1 MPGTAGAPAGGGRG
15 ATTRAW
21 RTTGRRPRRPPG
33 CNCITTR
40 SSVPADAAAMPEVA
54 GAGGAGRAVAPQQ
67 AAAARMPQALAPGCG
82 VQIDFGRASRDTVM
96 RRRLS
101 CNIANPPRQL
111 PVASAHHQGGVM
123 PIALKPLVVA
133 GLAGALAL
141 PGLAAANPDLEAL
154 IANPN
159 NWAMQ
164 AGDMYNQR
172 YSKLKQIDTKNVGK
186 MQVAWMFSTGVLRG
200 HEGSPLVINDTMYI
214 HTPFPNKV
222 FAVDLDTQKIKW
234 RYEPKQDAAVIPQM
248 CCDTV
253 YRGLAYA
260 QNKIFLQQAD
270 STLVA
275 LDATTGKVLWS
286 VKNGDPKLGAVNT
299 NAPHVF
305 KDKVITGISG
315 GEWGVRGYLTAY
327 DINTGKQVWR
337 AYSVG
342 PDAEMLI
349 DPDKTVTWT
358 NGELKPVGKDSSL
371 STWRG
376 AQWKTGGGTTWGW
389 YSYDKALN
397 LLFYGTGNPSTWN
410 PAQRPGDNRWSMTIM
425 ARDVDTGM
433 AKWVYQMTPYDEW
446 DFDGINEM
454 ILADINVKGKPTKA
468 LVHFDRNGFAYTL
481 DRTTGALLVAEK
493 YDPSVNW
500 ATNVDMKT
508 GRPQVV
514 KRYST
519 AQNGPDVDTK
529 GVCPA
534 ALGSKDQQPAA
545 FNPNN
550 GLFYVPTNHVC
561 MNYEPFK
568 VDYVAGQPYVGAT
581 LSMFPA
587 PGGTNMGNFIVW
599 DASAGK
605 VVQSKSEKFSVW
617 SGALITAGGLAC
629 FGTLEG
635 YLKCVDA
642 NDINKELY
650 KFKTPSGIIGNV
662 FTYEHKGKQYIGVF
676 SGIGGWAGIGMA
688 AGLEKDQDGLGAVG
702 GYKELRD
709 YTELGGSLTV
719 FALPD

>member
-1 MPGTAGAPAGGGRG
+1 
-15 ATTRAW
+15 
-21 RTTGRRPRRPPG
+21 
-33 CNCITTR
+33 
-40 SSVPADAAAMPEVA
+40 
-54 GAGGAGRAVAPQQ
+54 
-67 AAAARMPQALAPGCG
+67 
-82 VQIDFGRASRDTVM
+82 
-96 RRRLS
+96 
-101 CNIANPPRQL
+101 
-111 PVASAHHQGGVM
+111 M
-123 PIALKPLVVA
+123 PIAFKPLVVA
-133 GLAGALAL
+133 GLASALLL
-141 PGLAAANPDLEAL
+141 PGVAAANPDLEQL

-172 YSKLKQIDTKNVGK
+172 YSKLKQIDAKNVGK
-186 MQVAWMFSTGVLRG
+186 MQVAWLFSTGVLRG
-200 HEGSPLVINDTMYI
+200 HEGSPLVVGDMMYI
-214 HTPFPNKV
+214 NTPFPNKV
-222 FAVDLDTQKIKW
+222 FAIDLDTQKIVW

-270 STLVA
+270 TMLVA
-275 LDATTGKVLWS
+275 LDAATGKVIWS

-337 AYSVG
+337 AYSTG

-349 DPDKTVTWT
+349 DPDKTMTWT
-358 NGELKPVGKDSSL
+358 DGAMKPVGKDSSL
-371 STWRG
+371 KTWKG
-376 AQWKTGGGTTWGW
+376 DQWKTGGGTTWGW

-410 PAQRPGDNRWSMTIM
+410 PSQRPGDNRWSMTIM

-433 AKWVYQMTPYDEW
+433 AKWVFQMTPFDQW

-468 LVHFDRNGFAYTL
+468 LVHFDRNGFGYTL

-493 YDPSVNW
+493 FDPAVNW
-500 ATNVDMKT
+500 ATHVDMKT
-508 GRPQVV
+508 GRPEVV
-514 KRYST
+514 KKYST
-519 AQNGPDVDTK
+519 AQGGPDVDTK
-529 GVCPA
+529 GICPA
-534 ALGSKDQQPAA
+534 ALGSKDEQPAA

-550 GLFYVPTNHVC
+550 SLFYVPTNHVC

-587 PGGTNMGNFIVW
+587 PGGTNMGNFIAW
-599 DASAGK
+599 DASTGK
-605 VVQSKSEKFSVW
+605 IVQTKPEKFSVW
-617 SGALITAGGLAC
+617 SGVLVTAGGIAC
-629 FGTLEG
+629 YGTLEG
-635 YLKCVDA
+635 YLKCVDST
-642 NDINKELY
+642 DINKELF

-662 FTYEHKGKQYIGVF
+662 FTYEHKGKQYIGVY

-688 AGLEKDQDGLGAVG
+688 AGLDKDQDGLGAVG

-719 FALPD
+719 FALPN